1 MATNRKDEGMLTKTW
16 VIRLG
21 GATFALALAGPAVNH
36 ASQFNA
42 SLPDESAYPIR
53 IALPPPILEVGSGVP
68 SILIPPTEPFGLV
81 EADGPAETAAA
92 APFARVSP
100 RSQSNENPGGGQG
113 LLADIKFDLARVSRP
128 AEYSRDR
135 ASLEVRKPVNLDGA
149 NQGEARIYILSDSL
163 LAINRDELNRLL
175 VTAGK
180 ANLDHRGTPGGEA
193 AEEIITFDDLRE
205 LGIGIHYDPNGDRII
220 VST

>member
-1 MATNRKDEGMLTKTW
+1 MGTNRKDEEMLTKTSA
-16 VIRLG
+16 IRLG

-53 IALPPPILEVGSGVP
+53 IALPPPILEAGVQ
-68 SILIPPTEPFGLV
+68 SVLIPPTERFGLV

-92 APFARVSP
+92 APFARLSP
-100 RSQSNENPGGGQG
+100 RSQSNENPGGGQA

-135 ASLEVRKPVNLDGA
+135 ASLEVRKPVNLDGT
-149 NQGEARIYILSDSL
+149 NRGEARIYILSDSL

-175 VTAGK
+175 VSAGK
-180 ANLDHRGTPGGEA
+180 PNLSHRGTPGGEA

-205 LGIGIHYDPNGDRII
+205 LGIGIRYDPNGDRII